1 MDLYDT
7 FGSTEAE
14 DILNNTMTQNDINKH
29 LLTGIL
35 SVNNRVLENERWTFS
50 RQQEQRG
57 PQGLPGPPG
66 PQGPPGTLGLRGTP
80 GSAGQPPR

>member
-1 MDLYDT
+1 MSYKDKYLNLKNQQSLGYVLENSDIRNFNNMDLYDT

-35 SVNNRVLENERWTFS
+35 SVNNRILENERRTFS

-57 PQGLPGPPG
+57 
-66 PQGPPGTLGLRGTP
+66 
-80 GSAGQPPR
+80 